1 MLLKHKKSGKERK
14 ITNDSMLEHYLS
26 NGWES
31 AEGPAKKDKKSKK
44 ADPVVEEVQSEVGE
58 ETKPITESKENEDGN
73 NQRT

>member
-1 MLLKHKKSGKERK
+1 MLLKHKETGRLKTIKVNVE
-14 ITNDSMLEHYLS
+14 NYLS

-44 ADPVVEEVQSEVGE
+44 ADPVVEDIPAEVGE

-73 NQRT
+73 N